1 MNNLQQLWGKRTLDM
16 LLVSRALKRSCPT
29 SQLWRPK
36 TKRVRVGSNFFKVNS
51 VEQVKFS
58 CTRSPWLLF
67 YILNKFLKVY

>member
-16 LLVSRALKRSCPT
+16 LLVSRALKRPYPT

-67 YILNKFLKVY
+67 YVLNKFLKVY